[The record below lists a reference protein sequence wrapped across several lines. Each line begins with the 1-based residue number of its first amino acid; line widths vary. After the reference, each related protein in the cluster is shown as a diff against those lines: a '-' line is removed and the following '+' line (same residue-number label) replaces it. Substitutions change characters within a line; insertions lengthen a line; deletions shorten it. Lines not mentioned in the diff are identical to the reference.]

1 MEIVYRLC
9 AASVTDSGRSAKS
22 VKLLEAVVR
31 EMEIGV
37 LVIDSEEN
45 ILFMNPF
52 FRDSFLMRET
62 ASVNKVADIIGDHTL
77 LEAIGKTLQSK
88 DNNPEKVTME
98 GKNGEILE
106 VRLIHFVEESIRGL
120 IGFFHDI
127 TEEKRVE
134 AIKRDFVANVSHEL
148 RTPLASIKGY
158 AETLLDGAIDDR
170 ETLKNFLSVIDKHAN
185 RMTAL
190 IDDLLILSKLE
201 SQQMPLKLEEVD
213 IKGLIQGVIHGLEK
227 NAKDKGLK
235 LIGDVQKGLPKI
247 MTDKVRLEQVIV
259 NLIDNALKYT
269 NQGEVRVK
277 ACIEGDNLR
286 VDVED
291 TGTGIPEKD
300 LSRIF
305 ERFYRVDKGRS
316 RDLGGTGLGLAIVKH
331 IIQAHNGKIWV
342 QSLPGKGTTF
352 TFTIPARIGITRFP
366 ASQAL
371 PQDGSQS
378 A

>member
-1 MEIVYRLC
+1 M
-9 AASVTDSGRSAKS
+9 
-22 VKLLEAVVR
+22 KLLEAVVR

-52 FRDSFLMRET
+52 FKDSFLIRET
-62 ASVNKVADIIGDHTL
+62 TSVNTVADIIRDHTL
-77 LEAIGKTLQSK
+77 LEAIEKTLRSK

-106 VRLIHFVEESIRGL
+106 VRLVHFVEESIRGL

-158 AETLLDGAIDDR
+158 AETLLDGAMDDR
-170 ETLKNFLSVIDKHAN
+170 ETLKNFLSIIDKHAN

-213 IKGLIQGVIHGLEK
+213 IKVLIHGVIHGLEK

-269 NQGEVRVK
+269 NHGEVRVK
-277 ACIEGDNLR
+277 ACIEGENLR

-291 TGTGIPEKD
+291 SGTGIPEKD
-300 LSRIF
+300 LARIF

-352 TFTIPARIGITRFP
+352 TFTIPKINSKSF
-366 ASQAL
+366 SF
-371 PQDGSQS
+371 
-378 A
+378 

>member
-1 MEIVYRLC
+1 M
-9 AASVTDSGRSAKS
+9 
-22 VKLLEAVVR
+22 KLLEAVVR
-31 EMEIGV
+31 EVEIGV

-52 FRDSFLMRET
+52 FKDSFLMKET
-62 ASVNKVADIIGDHTL
+62 ESVNKVADIISDHAL
-77 LEAIGKTLQSK
+77 LEAIEKTLQSK
-88 DNNPEKVTME
+88 DNNPEKVTLE

-106 VRLIHFVEESIRGL
+106 VRLVHFVEESIRGL

-158 AETLLDGAIDDR
+158 AETLLDGAMDDM

-213 IKGLIQGVIHGLEK
+213 ITWLIQSAIHGLEK
-227 NAKDKGLK
+227 NAKDKGVK
-235 LIGDVQKGLPKI
+235 LIG
-247 MTDKVRLEQVIV
+247 
-259 NLIDNALKYT
+259 
-269 NQGEVRVK
+269 
-277 ACIEGDNLR
+277 
-286 VDVED
+286 DVED

-300 LSRIF
+300 QSRIF

-331 IIQAHNGKIWV
+331 IIQAHNGRIWV

-352 TFTIPARIGITRFP
+352 TFTIPER
-366 ASQAL
+366 SC
-371 PQDGSQS
+371 
-378 A
+378 

>member
-1 MEIVYRLC
+1 M
-9 AASVTDSGRSAKS
+9 
-22 VKLLEAVVR
+22 KLLEAIVR

-37 LVIDSEEN
+37 LVIDSGKN
-45 ILFMNPF
+45 ILFTNPF
-52 FRDSFLMRET
+52 FKDSFLMRGT
-62 ASVNKVADIIGDHTL
+62 SYGNKVSDIIGDHNL
-77 LEAIGKTLQSK
+77 LEAIDKTLRSK
-88 DNNPEKVTME
+88 DTTPEKVIME
-98 GKNGEILE
+98 GESGNVLE
-106 VRLIHFVEESIRGL
+106 VRLVHFVEESIRGL
-120 IGFFHDI
+120 IGFFRDI

-158 AETLLDGAIDDR
+158 AETLLDGAMDDR
-170 ETLKNFLSVIDKHAN
+170 NILNNFLSIIDKHAN

-201 SQQMPLKLEEVD
+201 SQQMPLNLEAVD
-213 IKGLIQGVIHGLEK
+213 IQGLIQGVIHSLEK

-235 LIGDVQKGLPKI
+235 LTGEVQKGIPKT
-247 MTDKVRLEQVIV
+247 MSDKVRLEQVIV

-269 NQGEVRVK
+269 NQGEVRVQ
-277 ACIEGDNLR
+277 ACKEGKNIR

-331 IIQAHNGKIWV
+331 IISAHNGRIWV
-342 QSLPGKGTTF
+342 QSQPGKGTTF
-352 TFTIPARIGITRFP
+352 SFTIPVLT
-366 ASQAL
+366 
-371 PQDGSQS
+371 
-378 A
+378 

>member
-1 MEIVYRLC
+1 M
-9 AASVTDSGRSAKS
+9 
-22 VKLLEAVVR
+22 KLLEAIVR

-37 LVIDSEEN
+37 LVIDSEKN
-45 ILFMNPF
+45 ILFTNPF
-52 FRDSFLMRET
+52 FKDSFMMIGT
-62 ASVNKVADIIGDHTL
+62 APGNKVTDIIIDDIL
-77 LEAIGKTLQSK
+77 LDAIDKTLRSEDTTQGK
-88 DNNPEKVTME
+88 VILEKQ
-98 GKNGEILE
+98 NGNVLE

-120 IGFFHDI
+120 IGFFRDI

-158 AETLLDGAIDDR
+158 AETLLDGAMDDR
-170 ETLKNFLSVIDKHAN
+170 EILEKFLSIIDKHAN

-201 SQQMPLKLEEVD
+201 SEQMPLNLEAVD
-213 IKGLIQGVIHGLEK
+213 IRVLIQGIIHSLEK
-227 NAKDKGLK
+227 SARDKGLK
-235 LIGDVQKGLPKI
+235 LVGDIQKEIPKT
-247 MTDKVRLEQVIV
+247 MCDKVRLEQVII

-277 ACIEGDNLR
+277 ACIDGDNLR

-300 LSRIF
+300 LARIF

-342 QSLPGKGTTF
+342 HSLPGKGTTF
-352 TFTIPARIGITRFP
+352 SFTIPF
-366 ASQAL
+366 
-371 PQDGSQS
+371 
-378 A
+378 

>member
-1 MEIVYRLC
+1 M
-9 AASVTDSGRSAKS
+9 
-22 VKLLEAVVR
+22 KLLEAVVR

-52 FRDSFLMRET
+52 FKDSFLMKET
-62 ASVNKVADIIGDHTL
+62 ASVNKVADIISDHAL
-77 LEAIGKTLQSK
+77 LEAIEKTLQSK

-106 VRLIHFVEESIRGL
+106 VRLVHFVEESIRGL

-158 AETLLDGAIDDR
+158 AETLLDGAMDDK
-170 ETLKNFLSVIDKHAN
+170 ETLKNFLSIIDKHAN

-190 IDDLLILSKLE
+190 IDDLLTLSMLE
-201 SQQMPLKLEEVD
+201 SHQMPLKLEEVD
-213 IKGLIQGVIHGLEK
+213 IKGLINGVIQGFEK
-227 NAKDKGLK
+227 NARDKGLK
-235 LIGDVQKGLPKI
+235 LDGEIQEGLPKV
-247 MTDKVRLEQVIV
+247 TADKVRIEQVIV
-259 NLIDNALKYT
+259 NLVDNAIKHT
-269 NQGEVRVK
+269 NQGEVRVI
-277 ACIEGDNLR
+277 ARGENNHLR

-291 TGTGIPEKD
+291 TGIGIPDKD
-300 LSRIF
+300 IPRIF

-316 RDLGGTGLGLAIVKH
+316 REIAGTGPGLALVQH

-342 QSLPGKGTTF
+342 TS
-352 TFTIPARIGITRFP
+352 
-366 ASQAL
+366 
-371 PQDGSQS
+371 S

>member
-1 MEIVYRLC
+1 M
-9 AASVTDSGRSAKS
+9 
-22 VKLLEAVVR
+22 KLLEAVVR

-37 LVIDSEEN
+37 LVIDSEKN

-52 FRDSFLMRET
+52 FKNTFPMRET
-62 ASVNKVADIIGDHTL
+62 TSGKKVTDIIRDNTL
-77 LEAIGKTLQSK
+77 LEAIDKTLQSK
-88 DNNPEKVTME
+88 GDTPLKVTIQ
-98 GKNGEILE
+98 GKNGEVLE
-106 VRLIHFVEESIRGL
+106 VRLLLFVEESLKGL

-158 AETLLDGAIDDR
+158 AETLLDGAMDDR
-170 ETLKNFLSVIDKHAN
+170 EILKNFLSIIDKHAN

-213 IKGLIQGVIHGLEK
+213 IKGLIHGVIHGVEK
-227 NAKDKGLK
+227 NARDKGLK

-277 ACIEGDNLR
+277 ACIEGENLR

-291 TGTGIPEKD
+291 SGTGIPEKD
-300 LSRIF
+300 LARIF

-342 QSLPGKGTTF
+342 QSLQGKGTTF
-352 TFTIPARIGITRFP
+352 TFTIPKRIGVTHFP

-378 A
+378 AGDKV

>member
-1 MEIVYRLC
+1 M
-9 AASVTDSGRSAKS
+9 
-22 VKLLEAVVR
+22 KLLEAIVR

-37 LVIDSEEN
+37 LVIDSEKN
-45 ILFMNPF
+45 ILFTNPF
-52 FRDSFLMRET
+52 FKDSFLMRGT
-62 ASVNKVADIIGDHTL
+62 ASGNNVTEIIRDDTL
-77 LEAIGKTLQSK
+77 LEAIDKTLRSE
-88 DNNPEKVTME
+88 DTTPGKVIME
-98 GKNGEILE
+98 GKNGNILE

-120 IGFFHDI
+120 IGFFRDI

-158 AETLLDGAIDDR
+158 AETLLDGAMDDR
-170 ETLKNFLSVIDKHAN
+170 EILKKFLSIIDKHAN

-190 IDDLLILSKLE
+190 IDDLLILSRLE
-201 SQQMPLKLEEVD
+201 SQQMPLHLEAVD
-213 IKGLIQGVIHGLEK
+213 IQGLIQGVIHSLEK

-235 LIGDVQKGLPKI
+235 LVGDVQKEIPKT
-247 MTDKVRLEQVIV
+247 MSDKVRIEQVIV

-277 ACIEGDNLR
+277 ACIEGENLR

-300 LSRIF
+300 QSRIF

-352 TFTIPARIGITRFP
+352 SFTIPF
-366 ASQAL
+366 
-371 PQDGSQS
+371 
-378 A
+378 

>member
-1 MEIVYRLC
+1 M
-9 AASVTDSGRSAKS
+9 
-22 VKLLEAVVR
+22 KLLEAVVR

-37 LVIDSEEN
+37 LVIDSGEN

-52 FRDSFLMRET
+52 FRDSFLIRE
-62 ASVNKVADIIGDHTL
+62 ALSVKKAADIIKDHTL
-77 LEAIGKTLQSK
+77 LEAIERTLQAK
-88 DNNPEKVTME
+88 DNNPEKVTIE
-98 GKNGEILE
+98 GKNGETLE
-106 VRLIHFVEESIRGL
+106 VRLVHFEEESIRGL
-120 IGFFHDI
+120 IGFFQDI

-158 AETLLDGAIDDR
+158 AETLLDGAMDDR
-170 ETLKNFLSVIDKHAN
+170 ETLKNFLSIIDKHAN

-201 SQQMPLKLEEVD
+201 SQQMPLKIEEVD
-213 IKGLIQGVIHGLEK
+213 IKSLILGAVHGFGK

-235 LIGDVQKGLPKI
+235 LVGDVKKDLPRI
-247 MTDKVRLEQVIV
+247 MTDKVRIEQVIV

-269 NQGEVRVK
+269 NQGEVRIK
-277 ACIEGDNLR
+277 ACTEGDNLR

-300 LSRIF
+300 IPRIF

-342 QSLPGKGTTF
+342 QSLPGKGATF
-352 TFTIPARIGITRFP
+352 SFTIPIQGV
-366 ASQAL
+366 
-371 PQDGSQS
+371 
-378 A
+378 